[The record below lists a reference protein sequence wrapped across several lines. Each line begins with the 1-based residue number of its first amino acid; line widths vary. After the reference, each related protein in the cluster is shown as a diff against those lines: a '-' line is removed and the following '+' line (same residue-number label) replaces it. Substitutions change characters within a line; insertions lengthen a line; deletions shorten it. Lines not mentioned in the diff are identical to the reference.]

1 MDRGACQTIVH
12 RVIQSQ
18 TQLKRL
24 STHTRSFIITI
35 FKQLDFCL
43 FIWLVL
49 AALGLCCFALAFSGF
64 SECSYSFLCCA
75 GFSLRWLLHR
85 GAQALGLWASVVV
98 AHGLTVCVVCGNL
111 PGPGM
116 EHMSSPLVSRFLST
130 APPGKLHSFI

>member
-75 GFSLRWLLHR
+75 GFSLRRLLHR
-85 GAQALGLWASVVV
+85 GAQALGLWASVVG
-98 AHGLTVCVVCGNL
+98 AGGFSSCGAWAYCL
-111 PGPGM
+111 RGM
-116 EHMSSPLVSRFLST
+116 WESSWTRDGTHVLST
-130 APPGKLHSFI
+130 GK